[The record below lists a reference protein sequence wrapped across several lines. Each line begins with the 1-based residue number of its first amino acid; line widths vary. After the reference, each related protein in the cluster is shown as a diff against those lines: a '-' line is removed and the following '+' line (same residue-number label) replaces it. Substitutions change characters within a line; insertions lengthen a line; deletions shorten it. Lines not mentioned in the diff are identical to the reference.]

1 MMLGEIVRDDI
12 GGFAL
17 LHESGRE
24 VARSDSR
31 RAGLLRE
38 YAAEI
43 GFELVED
50 QSVVPS

>member
-1 MMLGEIVRDDI
+1 MLGEIVKADD

-17 LHESGRE
+17 LHEGGRE
-24 VARSDSR
+24 VARSDVK

-38 YAAEI
+38 YAEEC

-50 QSVVPS
+50 ASS